1 MPNGRPRFR
10 NRFDFLGSLPEKTE
24 HAIQVIY
31 LVTVGEGTGNRE
43 VGTEGENSRAELQTP
58 AESTSQRALP
68 PPRAREAKPHR
79 STEGTIYLHKQTGE
93 KKQSPF

>member
-10 NRFDFLGSLPEKTE
+10 NRFDFPGFLPEKTE

-43 VGTEGENSRAELQTP
+43 VGTEGENSRAEL
-58 AESTSQRALP
+58 
-68 PPRAREAKPHR
+68 
-79 STEGTIYLHKQTGE
+79 
-93 KKQSPF
+93 